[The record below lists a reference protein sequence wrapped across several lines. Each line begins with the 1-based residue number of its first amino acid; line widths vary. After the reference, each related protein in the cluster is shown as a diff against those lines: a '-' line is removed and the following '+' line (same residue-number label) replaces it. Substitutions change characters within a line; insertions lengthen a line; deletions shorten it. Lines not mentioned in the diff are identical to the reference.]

1 MHSFILFPSTSPRHH
16 ALSLCVCE
24 MSPSFTFTPTW
35 NNIRFFFKNLFCPSP
50 FPASLPQRCYI
61 SKPLSSCALVHIKTS
76 MWAKCHRW
84 VGKFSWPNWNALSG
98 DRWWGGQKRIKRREE
113 AFHLELELKIISE
126 HVTTVQKT
134 VARQILLESLMWSL
148 SLQKRARGQYLFFK
162 VCEHLNLMEK
172 DYFGLTYKDSHEQK
186 VRIHARTKDAL
197 LFTSKNCSQVC
208 AVMLLEF
215 NFPSVL
221 CLQCWLD
228 PTKEIKKQIC
238 SKFQIILISQ
248 KCHFLPESYKLNINV
263 ELIK

>member
-1 MHSFILFPSTSPRHH
+1 M
-16 ALSLCVCE
+16 
-24 MSPSFTFTPTW
+24 
-35 NNIRFFFKNLFCPSP
+35 
-50 FPASLPQRCYI
+50 
-61 SKPLSSCALVHIKTS
+61 
-76 MWAKCHRW
+76 
-84 VGKFSWPNWNALSG
+84 G
-98 DRWWGGQKRIKRREE
+98 
-113 AFHLELELKIISE
+113 
-126 HVTTVQKT
+126 
-134 VARQILLESLMWSL
+134 SL

-208 AVMLLEF
+208 AVTLLEF

-238 SKFQIILISQ
+238 SKFQIILIPACKLQ
-248 KCHFLPESYKLNINV
+248 IKYKCWIN
-263 ELIK
+263 